1 MPIGAFFC
9 RVGFKSEQSR
19 KKKQRADAAAAKEVH
34 MKEEADEAG
43 QAPTAEAPAAANQ
56 GDAEMQTVVSQTVV
70 SQTVVSQTVVSP
82 DTESMN
88 FQADTAE
95 ANSS

>member
-70 SQTVVSQTVVSP
+70 SP

-88 FQADTAE
+88 IQADTAE